1 MHSRIDNQRNIMINI
16 NSLPDGDRYE
26 IAAVIAAPLGATYS
40 TEKENFGEI
49 TNTFEVPA
57 DWQGYRYHG
66 YCWAL

>member
-1 MHSRIDNQRNIMINI
+1 MINI

-57 DWQGYRYHG
+57 DWQGFRYHG
-66 YCWAL
+66 YCWAPTNPVEG